1 MLRRMLAVVTA
12 ALMAV
17 SVGLVTVPPAAEAAA
32 TPGWLR
38 TQGSAIVD
46 AKTGARVT
54 LAATSWF
61 GMETDTCAPHGLW
74 QISLDQGMSRIAGMG
89 FTTLRL
95 PFSNECLA
103 RRSANSINAALNPTL
118 AAATPLKIMDAVV
131 ASARKYGIRVI
142 LDRHRPDSAAQSELW
157 YTAQYPESRW
167 IADWKML
174 AKRYRTNTTVVGF
187 DLHNEPRGTA
197 CWGCGVRSRDW
208 RAAAVRAGNQIHRVN
223 PNLLMI
229 VEGVQYEEDGSSTWW
244 GGGLRGVAKKSVTL
258 AVRNRVVYSPH
269 EYPRSV
275 SYQSWFEA
283 SNYPKNLPA
292 LWERNWGYI
301 ATKKIAPVFVGEFGT
316 KLETSSDRQWLAT
329 LVRYIDTKRLG
340 WAYWSFNPNSG
351 DTGGLVKDD
360 WYTKQTAKLTAL
372 RPILTPRSVP
382 YPKPPAVVTPRPA
395 TPTRTPSPSPRPT
408 QAPTPTPTATPG
420 SDPSVGATST
430 AASNGTSATM
440 RITSAWQGAHQISLT
455 VSAPPT
461 RKTSS
466 WRASWVSPGATA
478 IDSAWGMDCTL
489 TGAATSTARVTCA
502 GKNWGLDNLSAGA
515 RVDVGVIVKAPAGP
529 VAPKL
534 SLSAT

>member
-1 MLRRMLAVVTA
+1 MLRRLLAVLTA
-12 ALMAV
+12 AVMAV
-17 SVGLVTVPPAAEAAA
+17 SVGLVTVPPPAEAASA
-32 TPGWLR
+32 PGWLR
-38 TQGSAIVD
+38 TSGASVVD

-74 QISLDQGMSRIAGMG
+74 QITLDQGMARIAGMG

-118 AAATPLKIMDAVV
+118 ATATPLKIMDAVI
-131 ASARKYGIRVI
+131 ASAKKYGIRVI
-142 LDRHRPDSAAQSELW
+142 LDRHRPDSSAQSELW
-157 YTAQYPESRW
+157 YTAAYPESRW
-167 IADWKML
+167 IADWKTL
-174 AKRYRTNTTVVGF
+174 AKRYRTNTTVVGV

-223 PNLLMI
+223 PNLLII
-229 VEGVQYEEDGSSTWW
+229 VEGVQYEQDGSSTWW
-244 GGGLRGVAKKSVTL
+244 GGGLRGVATKPVTL

-275 SYQSWFEA
+275 SYQSWFSA

-292 LWERNWGYI
+292 IWERNWGYI
-301 ATKKIAPVFVGEFGT
+301 ATKKIAPVFIGEFGT
-316 KLETSSDRQWLAT
+316 KLETASDRQWLST
-329 LVRYIDTKRLG
+329 LVRYIDGKRLG

-382 YPKPPAVVTPRPA
+382 YPKPPVTV
-395 TPTRTPSPSPRPT
+395 T
-408 QAPTPTPTATPG
+408 PTPTPKPTATPSPAPSPSSTPPAG
-420 SDPSVGATST
+420 PDPAVGATST
-430 AASNGTSATM
+430 ATSNGTTATM
-440 RITSAWQGAHQISLT
+440 TVSSAWSGGHQISLT
-455 VSAPPT
+455 VTAPAT
-461 RKTSS
+461 RATSS
-466 WRASWVSPGATA
+466 WQASWASPGATA
-478 IDSAWGMDCTL
+478 ISSAWGMDCTL
-489 TGAATSTARVTCA
+489 TRAATASATVACV
-502 GKNWGLDNLSAGA
+502 GKNWGLDNLTAGA
-515 RVDVGVIVKAPAGP
+515 RVDVGVIVTAPSAPASP
-529 VAPKL
+529 RLTLTA
-534 SLSAT
+534 S